1 MSYKAVTHPRTKCF
15 KKKSQQSKTTSTQPG
30 QGLGKEI
37 GPVQNEFSCCWFS
50 HSTGQGQSSPSGA
63 GPTHDPNEVMMR
75 RDKDREAGWLWV
87 VWNSS
92 RCHSFGCSATALG
105 WGCDAAQALF
115 KPCCPL
121 SWLPCAVRACP
132 ASTQEHNS
140 TVGWQNSA
148 RLTPGGRMDQ
158 FVLQGYTKL
167 QALNDRENTSSLTCT
182 KARVELHK
190 DVTPAT
196 EFPQAPFSARKGN
209 NFLYLCLAEDSLS
222 CLFLLREENSVDH
235 RLHGCE
241 GW

>member
-105 WGCDAAQALF
+105 WGCDAAQAELCLSPAV
-115 KPCCPL
+115 PCPGCPVL
-121 SWLPCAVRACP
+121 SEHALPPPR
-132 ASTQEHNS
+132 ST
-140 TVGWQNSA
+140 
-148 RLTPGGRMDQ
+148 TPQWGGRI
-158 FVLQGYTKL
+158 LQGSPLGGGWTSLFFKATQSYKLWMTEKTPHHWLVQRLEWNYTKM
-167 QALNDRENTSSLTCT
+167 
-182 KARVELHK
+182 
-190 DVTPAT
+190 
-196 EFPQAPFSARKGN
+196 
-209 NFLYLCLAEDSLS
+209 
-222 CLFLLREENSVDH
+222 
-235 RLHGCE
+235 
-241 GW
+241 